1 MVIIAVLL
9 ICCSLPHCVSL
20 TPLMCG
26 ENLTRPEPRT
36 KSEVGGSLTAID
48 TRLPWYT
55 SGFE

>member
-1 MVIIAVLL
+1 MLIAAML

-20 TPLMCG
+20 TPLTCG
-26 ENLTRPEPRT
+26 ENLTRPEPQNIGESRA
-36 KSEVGGSLTAID
+36 VVD